1 MYLNQLDFPQPTLRF
16 TIASPTPNTS
26 TVPLGDSVHFREEA
40 YSTDSEICLT
50 LIGLAVT
57 T

>member
-1 MYLNQLDFPQPTLRF
+1 
-16 TIASPTPNTS
+16 
-26 TVPLGDSVHFREEA
+26 VHFREEA

-57 T
+57 TWQSALRCNHPPPSFLTSVYCRLSLSV